1 MPSVFTRLWVAH
13 FCSWMGLMCVILYY
27 TEFFGEIMYQ
37 GMAKIVIFTQSH
49 VPKMKILLTSERWSK
64 CRKGLNRQTKL
75 WRRSPYGLTWTL
87 YTKHYCNVFIFLY
100 WRPYPQ
106 IWQKKCVPSFNRKFH
121 TFYARYRAL
130 QGSQKNGVRCI
141 CIRKFVINGSSTVLE
156 RQH

>member
-37 GMAKIVIFTQSH
+37 GMVKIFIYSVL
-49 VPKMKILLTSERWSK
+49 KISRSILTSKRWSK
-64 CRKGLNRQTKL
+64 CGKGINRPPEL
-75 WRRSPYGLTWTL
+75 WRRAPYGLTWTF

-106 IWQKKCVPSFNRKFH
+106 IWQTKCIPSFNRKFIH
-121 TFYARYRAL
+121 CSSLRMRGQRVARKYHMIFIYLYSVVMA
-130 QGSQKNGVRCI
+130 N
-141 CIRKFVINGSSTVLE
+141 
-156 RQH
+156 

>member
-37 GMAKIVIFTQSH
+37 GMVKILIFTQSH
-49 VPKMKILLTSERWSK
+49 VAKMKILYFESKILTSERWSK

-100 WRPYPQ
+100 RRPYPQ

-121 TFYARYRAL
+121 YLQLLSRGVGDTRYL
-130 QGSQKNGVRCI
+130 YSE
-141 CIRKFVINGSSTVLE
+141 VLKKW
-156 RQH
+156 